1 MMKVSLTS
9 FFVVSLLTLAG
20 AGTSGSS
27 STAEERQRVVTI
39 AHKLEAAP
47 LDQTLYPERDWAK
60 QWVIENPDV
69 RIRMC
74 GQLLAG
80 LRSPK
85 YQFRLEI
92 GTQMILSS
100 AAFLIE
106 HPDQAGDHLA
116 ENVGGVQ
123 GVLKAYSA
131 ILKTNPD
138 AHAASLDD
146 LLQKQSKGQLT
157 DSVRETIKVCS
168 F

>member
-1 MMKVSLTS
+1 MIKVSLTAS
-9 FFVVSLLTLAG
+9 FVLSLLTLAS

-60 QWVIENPDV
+60 QWTIENPDV

-74 GQLLAG
+74 MQLLAG

-92 GTQMILSS
+92 ATQMMLSS

-106 HPDQAGDHLA
+106 HPGQAGDHVA
-116 ENVGGVQ
+116 ENVSGMQ

-138 AHAASLDD
+138 AHAKFLDD
-146 LLQKQSKGQLT
+146 LLQKQGRGELV
-157 DSVRETIKVCS
+157 DSVRETIKVCH